1 MQNEKILVAIAE
13 DKKEDMKMIKTAIES
28 LPNYKVVIT
37 AESGREL
44 ILKLDEAKKLPHLVL
59 MDMQMPKCD
68 GLLATIISK
77 RLFQNLKI
85 VGLSTHTYSKVINQ
99 FMAEGGDSFLSKFI
113 VMKESAIS
121 INAYKDPNILEKA
134 MNKIIHENE
143 VYFDILC
150 HYQGEDY
157 KRIKSTYKI
166 ITEKFHNFSQ
176 DYLTLLQLNAAGFSR
191 LECAKLLKV
200 SFSTIKKYFHYL
212 VRLFQVKNHLDLVN
226 IAATN
231 GIVKYFTLYQDF
243 D

>member
-13 DKKEDMKMIKTAIES
+13 DKKEDMKMIKAAIES

-37 AESGREL
+37 AECGREL
-44 ILKLDEAKKLPHLVL
+44 ILKLDDAKKLPHLVL

-143 VYFDILC
+143 TYFDILC
-150 HYQGEDY
+150 HYQGENY
-157 KRIKSTYKI
+157 KKIKSTYKI
-166 ITEKFHNFSQ
+166 ILEKYNDFSQ
-176 DYLTLLQLNAAGFSR
+176 EYITLLQLNAAGFTR
-191 LECAKLLKV
+191 AECAKLLKL
-200 SFSTIKKYFHYL
+200 SIAAIKKYLHFL
-212 VRLFQVKNHLDLVN
+212 LKFFQVKNHLDLAS
-226 IAATN
+226 IAASN
-231 GIVKYFTLYQDF
+231 GIVKLFTLYQDF